1 MNSVHTEDST
11 HRMAA
16 HLAFL
21 AEATPD
27 FLASEDPCTVLDARF
42 PELARLIE
50 LAGYEWYAIND
61 KQEPAVIA
69 SRGITEPVGEPAASL
84 TKPSP
89 GAVIARQAI
98 RDRQPILSDFQRPDE
113 AAVVPLSELGITD
126 YACFPLVHRDQLLGA
141 MSFATRRSGGWG
153 DDARLL
159 LRIISQ
165 CCASALGTDSTAT
178 DQRPVRQAG
187 QPLAPALTKLRSL
200 AAQHTVAEEQ
210 ARRQIARELEDHLS
224 RPLALGR
231 MKLGHVIRQ
240 TTTASISALLQDID
254 EVMDRAVKFT
264 GAFAGDL
271 TPPVLHEQGFQPAL
285 QWLAARMEKDGLTV
299 ALRLPS
305 KPPILNGNQAILLF
319 HSVRE
324 LLSNVL
330 KHAATKRASVTVAY
344 EPTGHLLVSVED
356 AGQGFEPQDLETG
369 EPHRRFGLFGIR
381 ERMVM
386 LNGRMDIRSLPHQ
399 GTKVTLVVPAA
410 APAATE
416 KAPNNGHPTTAPR
429 LRVLLVDDHAM
440 VREGLRS
447 ILEGYQDLEVVG
459 EAGDGIEAV
468 KLARTRHP
476 DVVVMD
482 INMPRLD
489 GIAATR
495 QIKHDR
501 PSTAV
506 IGISIQES
514 NQVEQAMMSAG
525 ATTFLRKD
533 RAASHLHDAILHAK

>member
-1 MNSVHTEDST
+1 MQTEHTTEQSS
-11 HRMAA
+11 A

-27 FLASEDPCTVLDARF
+27 FLASGDPCTVLDARF
-42 PELARLIE
+42 AQLAGLIE
-50 LAGYEWYAIND
+50 LAGYEWYAID
-61 KQEPAVIA
+61 DQQEPALMA
-69 SRGITEPVGEPAASL
+69 SRGITEPVGAPAASL
-84 TKPSP
+84 TRPSP
-89 GAVIARQAI
+89 GAAIAGQAI
-98 RDRQPILSDFQRPDE
+98 RDRQPILSGIQHGHED
-113 AAVVPLSELGITD
+113 AVAPLSELGMTD
-126 YACFPLVHRDQLLGA
+126 YACFPLLHRDRLLGA
-141 MSFATRRSGGWG
+141 LSFGTRRSGGWG

-165 CCASALGTDSTAT
+165 CCASALGTDAP
-178 DQRPVRQAG
+178 DIGERPLRQAG
-187 QPLAPALTKLRSL
+187 QPLPPALTKLRSL
-200 AAQHTVAEEQ
+200 AAQHAVREEQ

-264 GAFAGDL
+264 ETFAGDL

-285 QWLAARMEKDGLTV
+285 QWLAARMEKEGLTV
-299 ALRLPS
+299 TLRLPP

-324 LLSNVL
+324 LLANVL

-356 AGQGFEPQDLETG
+356 AGQGFQPQDLEAG

-381 ERMVM
+381 ERMAM
-386 LNGRMDIRSLPHQ
+386 LNGRMDIRSVPHQ
-399 GTKVTLVVPAA
+399 GTKVTLAVPAA

-416 KAPNNGHPTTAPR
+416 EVPNGHTTTAPR

-501 PSTAV
+501 PATAV

>member
-1 MNSVHTEDST
+1 MQTEHTTDRIS
-11 HRMAA
+11 A

-21 AEATPD
+21 ADAGPD
-27 FLASEDPCTVLDARF
+27 FLASDDPATVLDARF
-42 PELARLIE
+42 PQLAQLID
-50 LAGYEWYAIND
+50 LAGYEWYALNER
-61 KQEPAVIA
+61 QEPALIA
-69 SRGITEPVGEPAASL
+69 SRGITEPLGAPAASL
-84 TKPSP
+84 TSPSP
-89 GAVIARQAI
+89 GAAIARQAV
-98 RDRQPILSDFQRPDE
+98 RNRQPILHSFQPRTDE
-113 AAVVPLSELGITD
+113 TVAPLSELGITD
-126 YACFPLVHRDQLLGA
+126 YVCYPLLHRDRLLGA
-141 MSFATRRSGGWG
+141 MSFATRRSGGW
-153 DDARLL
+153 DDEARLL
-159 LRIISQ
+159 LQIISQ
-165 CCASALGTDSTAT
+165 CCASALDDGSPDAA
-178 DQRPVRQAG
+178 DRAVREPGEALE
-187 QPLAPALTKLRSL
+187 PSLTKLRSL
-200 AAQHTVAEEQ
+200 AAQHTVTEEQ

-264 GAFAGDL
+264 ETFAGDL

-285 QWLAARMEKDGLTV
+285 QWLAARMEKEGLTV
-299 ALRLPS
+299 ALRLPP

-324 LLSNVL
+324 LLVNVL
-330 KHAATKRASVTVAY
+330 RHAATKRASVTVAH
-344 EPTGHLLVSVED
+344 ETTGYLLVSVED
-356 AGQGFEPQDLETG
+356 AGQGFEVQDLEAG
-369 EPHRRFGLFGIR
+369 EPHRRLGLFGIR

-399 GTKVTLVVPAA
+399 GTKVTLAVPVT
-410 APAATE
+410 APAADE
-416 KAPNNGHPTTAPR
+416 APDRQTTAVPR

-514 NQVEQAMMSAG
+514 THVEQAMISAG

-533 RAASHLHDAILHAK
+533 RAASHLHDAILQAR

>member
-1 MNSVHTEDST
+1 MHTQHTTDRLS
-11 HRMAA
+11 A

-21 AEATPD
+21 ADAAAD
-27 FLASEDPCTVLDARF
+27 FLGSDDPCTVLDARF
-42 PELARLIE
+42 PQLAQLID
-50 LAGYEWYAIND
+50 LAGYEWYALNER
-61 KQEPAVIA
+61 QEPGLIA
-69 SRGITEPVGEPAASL
+69 SRGITEPLGAPAASL
-84 TKPSP
+84 TSPSP
-89 GAVIARQAI
+89 GAAIARQAV
-98 RDRQPILSDFQRPDE
+98 RNRQPTLHSFQPRTDE
-113 AAVVPLSELGITD
+113 TVAPLSELGITD
-126 YACFPLVHRDQLLGA
+126 YVCYPLLQRDRLLGA
-141 MSFATRRSGGWG
+141 MSFATRRSGGW
-153 DDARLL
+153 DDEARLL
-159 LRIISQ
+159 LQIISQ
-165 CCASALGTDSTAT
+165 CCASALGDGLPDAV
-178 DQRPVRQAG
+178 DRPVREPEKA
-187 QPLAPALTKLRSL
+187 LEPALTKLRSL

-254 EVMDRAVKFT
+254 EVMDQAVKFT
-264 GAFAGDL
+264 ETFAGNL

-285 QWLAARMEKDGLTV
+285 QWLAARMGKEGLTV
-299 ALRLPS
+299 ALRLPP

-324 LLSNVL
+324 LLVNVL
-330 KHAATKRASVTVAY
+330 RHAATKRASVTVAH
-344 EPTGHLLVSVED
+344 ETTGHLLVSVED
-356 AGQGFEPQDLETG
+356 AGQGFQVQDLEAG

-381 ERMVM
+381 ERLAI

-399 GTKVTLVVPAA
+399 GTKVTLSVPLT
-410 APAATE
+410 APAAE
-416 KAPNNGHPTTAPR
+416 DEAPDQQTMAVHR

-514 NQVEQAMMSAG
+514 THVEQAMISAG

-533 RAASHLHDAILHAK
+533 RAASHLHDAILQAK